1 MLKVKSGEKGYH
13 REEGGRARAGGGCRS
28 YPMDPREKRVGCG
41 EKDNPLLDFSER
53 SNNKKAGRWA
63 EESIAAQ

>member
-1 MLKVKSGEKGYH
+1 
-13 REEGGRARAGGGCRS
+13 
-28 YPMDPREKRVGCG
+28 MDPQEKRVGCG